1 MITTKAGIANT
12 AVASTVG
19 GGGMLW
25 WLGENAAGIGA
36 LAAIFGVLIA
46 LLFHVLNY
54 IETKK
59 NNKAIK
65 AKTTEPKD

>member
-1 MITTKAGIANT
+1 MMIPKANIANA

-59 NNKAIK
+59 NNKK
-65 AKTTEPKD
+65 LLEKDST